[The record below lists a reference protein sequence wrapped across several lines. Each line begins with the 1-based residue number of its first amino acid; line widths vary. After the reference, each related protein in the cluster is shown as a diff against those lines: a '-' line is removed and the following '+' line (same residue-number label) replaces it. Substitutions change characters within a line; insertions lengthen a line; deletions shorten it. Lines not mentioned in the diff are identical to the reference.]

1 MGIGHATAILLARRG
16 AILSLADKNA
26 DGLAATLAELAPPDS
41 HDTQHTVTVLDVRS
55 AGDVNDWITDT
66 LNTFGN
72 LDGAANIA
80 AVHREGGRDLRNS
93 PVWDF
98 VMNINARGVF
108 NCMRA
113 ELNALGQG
121 GSLVNMTSLAGL
133 IGSGTS
139 SIYAA
144 SKHAVVGLTRSAAR
158 SEGER
163 GIRVNCIAPGES
175 VRRSE
180 TGLTHGLQVRSI
192 HQG

>member
-1 MGIGHATAILLARRG
+1 M
-16 AILSLADKNA
+16 
-26 DGLAATLAELAPPDS
+26 
-41 HDTQHTVTVLDVRS
+41 LDVRS
-55 AGDVNDWITDT
+55 VGDVNDWITNT
-66 LNTFGN
+66 LNNFGS

-80 AVHREGGRDLRNS
+80 AMHREGGRDLRS
-93 PVWDF
+93 SLDEDWDF

-108 NCMRA
+108 NCMRT
-113 ELNALGQG
+113 EINALGQG
-121 GSLVNMTSLAGL
+121 GSLVNMTSLAGI
-133 IGSGTS
+133 IGSRTN

-144 SKHAVVGLTRSAAR
+144 SKHAVVGLTKSAAR

-180 TGLTHGLQVRSI
+180 IALTHGLQVRSI